1 MKKFNK
7 PPKLDS
13 TSYYVC
19 NLCNDKFLG
28 SEYKSHKLK
37 CAPRLAHQ
45 KYCWAIKRVQPI
57 KKESPKRAD
66 KIQIQKG
73 YYVCPHCNRA
83 VLDREFKKHYSDAH
97 PSIETPHLTT
107 VKFYRKEFVNAKKNN
122 TVKSKII
129 KGRYYSA
136 SKYSIEDEKAIN
148 KTIGKR
154 AFYPKK

>member
-13 TSYYVC
+13 MSYYVC

-28 SEYKSHKLK
+28 SEYNSHKLK

-57 KKESPKRAD
+57 KKDSPKPAD
-66 KIQIQKG
+66 KIHIQNG
-73 YYVCPHCNRA
+73 YYVCPQCNRA
-83 VLDREFKKHYSDAH
+83 VLDRDFKKHYSDAH
-97 PSIETPHLTT
+97 PSIKTPHLTA
-107 VKFYRKEFVNAKKNN
+107 VKFYRKEFINTKKKN

-129 KGRYYSA
+129 KGRYNSA
-136 SKYSIEDEKAIN
+136 SKYGIEDEKAIN